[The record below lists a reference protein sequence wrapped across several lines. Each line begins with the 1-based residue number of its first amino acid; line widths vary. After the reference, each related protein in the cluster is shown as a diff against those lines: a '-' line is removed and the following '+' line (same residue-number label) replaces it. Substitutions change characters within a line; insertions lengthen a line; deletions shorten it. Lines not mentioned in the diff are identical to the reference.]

1 MFIFK
6 NSMKNIVRNK
16 GRNILLAVIMFVI
29 IVSTVVALAINNT
42 ATAIINDYRER
53 FSSEVIISLNIESF
67 MGDGQNWQPGQTI
80 EIPEIEPITS
90 QMYLKY
96 GESQY
101 LDQAKNTYTAT
112 VYCISDDVTPLEN
125 LTMDGGGGRPGG
137 GFAGGGF
144 AMQTG
149 DFILYGDYWN
159 DFNNGDR
166 WLVAGEWNDR
176 VDECLISSDL
186 ADENGLIVGDTFVI
200 KYELTDSDG
209 VTDTIEYNLTV
220 AGIYYDNTDSFGRVN
235 RRNEIMTNFATAVAP
250 LDDGRATNGITVNA
264 TYYLKDPNDL
274 AKFEAEIRN
283 MGTLSLPDIYSVT
296 TDSATYNQIVQPVLS
311 LKNISLIFLIVILVL
326 GGVILTVLAM
336 IAIRERKYE
345 IGTLRA
351 IGMKKSKIFAGL
363 LTEIMA
369 ITCVCLMLGF
379 MVGYFV
385 SQPVSDALL
394 NQQIEAAQT
403 QTQQG
408 PGGGM
413 FGGSGNRPN
422 FDQGQGGMQSQARP
436 GTEAL
441 GEMKITFGAVTILE
455 IFGIVILLAAAP
467 TAISAARITKYEPMK
482 ILAERN

>member
-16 GRNILLAVIMFVI
+16 GRNILLAVIVFVI
-29 IVSTVVALAINNT
+29 IVSTVVGLAINNT
-42 ATAIINDYRER
+42 ASAIINDYKER
-53 FSSEVIISLNIESF
+53 FSSEVVISLNIDSL
-67 MGDGQNWQPGQTI
+67 MGGQNWQPGQTMDM
-80 EIPEIEPITS
+80 PEIEPITS

-101 LDQAKNTYTAT
+101 LDQSKNTYTAT
-112 VYCISDDVTPLEN
+112 VYCISDDLTPLDN
-125 LTMDGGGGRPGG
+125 PTIGGGGNRPGG
-137 GFAGGGF
+137 GMGGGF

-159 DFNNGDR
+159 DFSSGDR

-176 VDECLISSDL
+176 VDECLISSEL
-186 ADENGLIVGDTFVI
+186 ADGNGLNVGDTIAI
-200 KYELTDSDG
+200 KYELTDSEGNTIG
-209 VTDTIEYNLTV
+209 VIEYGLTI

-250 LDDGRATNGITVNA
+250 LDDGRATSGITVNA

-274 AKFEAEIRN
+274 TKFEAEIRN
-283 MGTLSLPDIYSVT
+283 LGELSLPDMYSVT
-296 TDSATYNQIVQPVLS
+296 TDSATYDQIVKPVLS
-311 LKNISLIFLIVILVL
+311 LKNIAMIFLIVILAL
-326 GGVILTVLAM
+326 GGVILAVLAM

-363 LTEIMA
+363 ITEIMA
-369 ITCVCLMLGF
+369 ITIVCLVLGF

-394 NQQIEAAQT
+394 SQQIEAAQT
-403 QTQQG
+403 QTQTN
-408 PGGGM
+408 PGE
-413 FGGSGNRPN
+413 FGGSGNRPGN
-422 FDQGQGGMQSQARP
+422 FEQGGTQSQARP

-441 GEMKITFGAVTILE
+441 SEMKITFDAVTILE
-455 IFGIVILLAAAP
+455 IFGIVILLAAVP